1 MVSPLF
7 IDLFTFA
14 GPLRAQ
20 RMKERCLGAIGM
32 RGIAV
37 ALVGQAMRRDA
48 EEATAVSEVVL
59 GDREIRE
66 LASL

>member
-1 MVSPLF
+1 MFCVQVGG
-7 IDLFTFA
+7 IDLRDGFESVDW
-14 GPLRAQ
+14 LD
-20 RMKERCLGAIGM
+20 
-32 RGIAV
+32 AV